1 MQLEMFNHKKKTKT
15 DELKARLIEL
25 FKEFSGKP
33 IVVAYSGGKDST
45 FLLHHVLVL
54 LSEMKTNPLAVVY
67 ADTLVENPVIHNHAM
82 RFLDKVENYCKTV
95 GLDVRILIAKPE
107 VNNTYWVNVIGKGY
121 PLPSFRFRW
130 CQDKLKIKPIKKV
143 LSSFNDGFMLVAVR
157 IDESTARKVSL
168 SRRLNSIEL
177 ERNHLRVFA
186 PMYDITE
193 DEVWEFLIQNN
204 TPWGGTYEDVV
215 NLYRTARGECPL
227 IPEKNKFRSGCGMR
241 FGCWVCTVV
250 KEDKTLRNQAV
261 HNEVLR
267 KLYEFRN
274 WLVEFCNKSEN
285 RLPVRRDGKG
295 AVNGKG
301 VLTLQARQK
310 ILEELQKL
318 GKATGMQL
326 LTSEELEEI
335 RQVWLQDIKKFN
347 LPLDKL
353 QSLWYNILHQN
364 Q

>member
-1 MQLEMFNHKKKTKT
+1 
-15 DELKARLIEL
+15 
-25 FKEFSGKP
+25 
-33 IVVAYSGGKDST
+33 
-45 FLLHHVLVL
+45 
-54 LSEMKTNPLAVVY
+54 MKTNPLAVVY

-193 DEVWEFLIQNN
+193 DEVLS
-204 TPWGGTYEDVV
+204 TPHGALGTKVQEGD
-215 NLYRTARGECPL
+215 
-227 IPEKNKFRSGCGMR
+227 
-241 FGCWVCTVV
+241 
-250 KEDKTLRNQAV
+250 
-261 HNEVLR
+261 
-267 KLYEFRN
+267 
-274 WLVEFCNKSEN
+274 LVEEFKTFNSTRCIRN
-285 RLPVRRDGKG
+285 
-295 AVNGKG
+295 
-301 VLTLQARQK
+301 
-310 ILEELQKL
+310 
-318 GKATGMQL
+318 L
-326 LTSEELEEI
+326 L
-335 RQVWLQDIKKFN
+335 FF
-347 LPLDKL
+347 
-353 QSLWYNILHQN
+353 
-364 Q
+364 